1 LLSLPSRT
9 IIHGIVDGESEKI
22 ALLKAIGTQVRALRT
37 GAALTVREF
46 ANRAE
51 LSVRFVHQ
59 VEAGEGNISIAGL
72 SRIATALGRTIHELI
87 PPPVDEGSIRSRV
100 WHLLSEA
107 SEEDLHAMRRWLA
120 DRSGQATPRFIA
132 LIGLRGAGKSTVG
145 PPLARRLK
153 AEFIELDSRIEQ
165 AAGMSLGEIF
175 MMHGEEYY
183 RRLER
188 EELARLFSRPEGC
201 VLAPGGS
208 IVTDPGSW
216 DLIKQRCFTI
226 WLHATPDE
234 FMRRLRRQGDTRPM
248 RGNPSAMAELKSI
261 LTRRQ
266 PLYAQADLTIRTTS
280 KSPGSVIAQIL
291 KYVPPNT
298 LSELE

>member
-1 LLSLPSRT
+1 ME
-9 IIHGIVDGESEKI
+9 DESHKT
-22 ALLKAIGTQVRALRT
+22 ALLKAVGDQVRALRT
-37 GAALTVREF
+37 GAGLTVREF
-46 ANRAE
+46 AGRAE

-72 SRIATALGRTIHELI
+72 SRIAAALGRTIHELI
-87 PPPVDEGSIRSRV
+87 PPPAEEGSIRFQS
-100 WHLLSEA
+100 WLLLSRS
-107 SEEDLHAMRRWLA
+107 SEEELYALKRWL
-120 DRSGQATPRFIA
+120 DGRTGRDSPRFIA

-153 AEFIELDSRIEQ
+153 GEFVELDSRIEQ

-175 MMHGEEYY
+175 MIHGEDYY

-188 EELARLFSRPEGC
+188 EELARLFSQSAGC

-208 IVTDPGSW
+208 IVTDPTSW
-216 DLIKQRCFTI
+216 DMIRQRCFTI

-261 LTRRQ
+261 LSRRQ
-266 PLYAQADLTIRTTS
+266 PLYAQADLTIRTSS

-291 KYVPPNT
+291 KSVPATVLGNRD
-298 LSELE
+298 

>member
-1 LLSLPSRT
+1 
-9 IIHGIVDGESEKI
+9 V
-22 ALLKAIGTQVRALRT
+22 
-37 GAALTVREF
+37 
-46 ANRAE
+46 
-51 LSVRFVHQ
+51 
-59 VEAGEGNISIAGL
+59 
-72 SRIATALGRTIHELI
+72 
-87 PPPVDEGSIRSRV
+87 
-100 WHLLSEA
+100 
-107 SEEDLHAMRRWLA
+107 
-120 DRSGQATPRFIA
+120 
-132 LIGLRGAGKSTVG
+132 
-145 PPLARRLK
+145 
-153 AEFIELDSRIEQ
+153 ELDSRIEQ

-188 EELARLFSRPEGC
+188 EELARLFSQSAGC

-216 DLIKQRCFTI
+216 DLIKHRCYTI

-261 LTRRQ
+261 LSRRQ

-291 KYVPPNT
+291 KSVPVTSLGKPD
-298 LSELE
+298 

>member
-1 LLSLPSRT
+1 MSA
-9 IIHGIVDGESEKI
+9 G
-22 ALLKAIGTQVRALRT
+22 
-37 GAALTVREF
+37 LTVREF

-59 VEAGEGNISIAGL
+59 VEAGQGNISIAGL
-72 SRIATALGRTIHELI
+72 NRIAAALGRTIHDLI
-87 PPPVDEGSIRSRV
+87 PPPGDEGSIRFQV
-100 WHLLSEA
+100 WDLLSRSGED
-107 SEEDLHAMRRWLA
+107 DLHALKRWL
-120 DRSGQATPRFIA
+120 DSRSGQTRARFIA

-153 AEFIELDSRIEQ
+153 TEFVEVDSRIEQ

-175 MMHGEEYY
+175 MMHGEDYY

-188 EELARLFSRPEGC
+188 EELARLFSQSAGC

-216 DLIKQRCFTI
+216 DMIKHRCYTI

-261 LTRRQ
+261 LSRRQ

-280 KSPGSVIAQIL
+280 KSPGSVIAQII
-291 KYVPPNT
+291 KSIPVMVF
-298 LSELE
+298 SGDE

>member
-1 LLSLPSRT
+1 M
-9 IIHGIVDGESEKI
+9 DAESDKT
-22 ALLKAIGTQVRALRT
+22 ALLKGIGDQVRALRT
-37 GAALTVREF
+37 GAGLTVREF
-46 ANRAE
+46 AARAD

-72 SRIATALGRTIHELI
+72 NRVAAALGRTLHELI
-87 PPPVDEGSIRSRV
+87 PPPSEHGSIRSEV
-100 WHLLSEA
+100 WHLLSHSTEV
-107 SEEDLHAMRRWLA
+107 DLHALKRWL
-120 DRSGQATPRFIA
+120 DGRTGQASPRFIA

-145 PPLARRLK
+145 PPLARRLRG
-153 AEFIELDSRIEQ
+153 EFVELDLRIEQ

-175 MMHGEEYY
+175 MMHGEDYY

-188 EELARLFSRPEGC
+188 EELTRLFSESAGC

-216 DLIKQRCFTI
+216 DMIKQHCFTI
-226 WLHATPDE
+226 WLHATPEE

-248 RGNPSAMAELKSI
+248 RGKPSAMAELKSI
-261 LTRRQ
+261 LSRRQ
-266 PLYAQADLTIRTTS
+266 PLYSQADLTIRTTG

-291 KYVPPNT
+291 KSVPAGPIGGRAIIHST
-298 LSELE
+298 GG